1 MKQFLAAFG
10 IVSLV
15 ALAGPAPASAHF
27 TAVLGG
33 PGFVAAAPCGGFVGV
48 PTVFPGPVVVPAP
61 AFFPPVVTF
70 GVAQPFIAQPFII
83 HRRFGWHDTWYDGPY
98 YGGRSER
105 IYGFTLP
112 GGR

>member
-1 MKQFLAAFG
+1 MKRFLVAFG
-10 IVSLV
+10 MVSLG
-15 ALAGPAPASAHF
+15 ALAGAAPASARF
-27 TAVLGG
+27 GVVVGS
-33 PGFVAAAPCGGFVGV
+33 PGFVAAAPCGGFVGA
-48 PTVFPGPVVVPAP
+48 PVVVPGP
-61 AFFPPVVTF
+61 VFFPPVATF
-70 GVAQPFIAQPFII
+70 GVVQPFII